1 MVKAK
6 ELSIDLRLNII
17 DLHKAGNSYGD
28 IYKRLDTPR
37 STVQSF
43 IKKFA
48 QFRTTEI
55 LLGRGWKRKLS
66 AKSDQKQ
73 FREININP
81 RMVLDNYA
89 KRLETEGTSVSK
101 RTIQRCL
108 NKNVVHGY
116 RRRLTPLPKPCHV
129 ATRMSFVK

>member
-1 MVKAK
+1 MLKT
-6 ELSIDLRLNII
+6 LDPNIDLRQKII

-37 STVQSF
+37 SAVQSV

-66 AKSDQKQ
+66 PNSGRKQ
-73 FREININP
+73 FREINYIPLMMLVNIADFKGFFL
-81 RMVLDNYA
+81 VD
-89 KRLETEGTSVSK
+89 KRK
-101 RTIQRCL
+101 RKVTLTRFNRC
-108 NKNVVHGY
+108 
-116 RRRLTPLPKPCHV
+116 
-129 ATRMSFVK
+129 F